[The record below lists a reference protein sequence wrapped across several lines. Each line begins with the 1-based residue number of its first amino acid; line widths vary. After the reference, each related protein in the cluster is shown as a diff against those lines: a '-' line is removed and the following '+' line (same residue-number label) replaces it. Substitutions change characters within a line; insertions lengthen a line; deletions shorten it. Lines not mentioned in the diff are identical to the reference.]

1 MSEFA
6 SETTDAATE
15 EVEEIHASPD
25 APDAM
30 SAATELGDEMHATEP
45 QKSSPS

>member
-6 SETTDAATE
+6 SEPTDAATE

-25 APDAM
+25 APDALIAGAETD
-30 SAATELGDEMHATEP
+30 SDEDDFED
-45 QKSSPS
+45 